1 MNKYILLGL
10 HVISLVLLG
19 FGWVLDILH
28 INITAH
34 YIITIELF
42 DERRS
47 VLSTLKNLWET
58 NNYWP
63 FLLIFLFGVV
73 VPIVKSILLFYL
85 LLAKTANA
93 KIYMLVNSISKWAMA
108 DVFVIS
114 IFVAFLG
121 AKAMESTT
129 ANFESGFYYFAGYV
143 VLSGIVVM
151 FLKKI
156 IDKAATNLS

>member
-34 YIITIELF
+34 YIITVELF

-47 VLSTLKNLWET
+47 VLSTLKNLWQT

-63 FLLIFLFGVV
+63 FLLIFLFGII

-85 LLAKTANA
+85 L
-93 KIYMLVNSISKWAMA
+93 
-108 DVFVIS
+108 
-114 IFVAFLG
+114 
-121 AKAMESTT
+121 
-129 ANFESGFYYFAGYV
+129 V
-143 VLSGIVVM
+143 VK
-151 FLKKI
+151 FK
-156 IDKAATNLS
+156 

>member
-19 FGWVLDILH
+19 FGWVLDILR

-34 YIITIELF
+34 YIITVELF

-47 VLSTLKNLWET
+47 VLSTLKNLWQT

-63 FLLIFLFGVV
+63 FLLIFLFGII

-85 LLAKTANA
+85 LA
-93 KIYMLVNSISKWAMA
+93 
-108 DVFVIS
+108 VI
-114 IFVAFLG
+114 
-121 AKAMESTT
+121 M
-129 ANFESGFYYFAGYV
+129 
-143 VLSGIVVM
+143 
-151 FLKKI
+151 
-156 IDKAATNLS
+156 